1 MLKIVLTGRKLKRL
15 LSERRKRLLTGLI
28 LFLTLPSVG
37 LTAANASQLEK
48 EQIQALI
55 PLTVAAIKAE
65 RYDDAVRTAAPLIG
79 LFPKEPKAYE
89 LMVSALWGKQDMK
102 GIIQTVLA
110 AENMGVKSSLLYSR
124 MAEAFFLT
132 GRPDTALAALARYE
146 KTWKEENA

>member
-1 MLKIVLTGRKLKRL
+1 MLKIVLNERKLKGL
-15 LSERRKRLLTGLI
+15 LSDARKRLLTGLL
-28 LFLTLPSVG
+28 LFLTLPFLG
-37 LTAANASQLEK
+37 LAAANPSQSEK

-55 PLTVAAIKAE
+55 PLTIAAIKAQ

-110 AENMGVKSSLLYSR
+110 AENQGVKSSLLYSR
-124 MAEAFFLT
+124 MADAFFLT